1 MTLGRLRIPW
11 VIFRVYAK
19 LCGYKIWKQ
28 SSQFVLKNNLKTSQI
43 ILYPRKDLAEMVS
56 VCVSP
61 IIPQGLV
68 LVDMKWASDWK
79 EAVQTMS
86 NESNNDFVQIHV
98 L

>member
-1 MTLGRLRIPW
+1 MLNSVGIRFENSPVNLSW
-11 VIFRVYAK
+11 
-19 LCGYKIWKQ
+19 
-28 SSQFVLKNNLKTSQI
+28 KNNLKTSQI
-43 ILYPRKDLAEMVS
+43 
-56 VCVSP
+56 VCIP

-86 NESNNDFVQIHV
+86 NESSNEFVQIHV

>member
-1 MTLGRLRIPW
+1 M
-11 VIFRVYAK
+11 
-19 LCGYKIWKQ
+19 
-28 SSQFVLKNNLKTSQI
+28 
-43 ILYPRKDLAEMVS
+43 YPRKDLGEMVS
-56 VCVSP
+56 VCVPP

-86 NESNNDFVQIHV
+86 NESNNEFVQIHV